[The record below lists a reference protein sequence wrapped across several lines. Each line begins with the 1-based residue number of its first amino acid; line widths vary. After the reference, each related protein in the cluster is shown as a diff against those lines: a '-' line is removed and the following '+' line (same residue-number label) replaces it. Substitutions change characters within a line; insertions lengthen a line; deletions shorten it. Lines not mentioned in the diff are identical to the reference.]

1 MWRKTENT
9 IRPAEVEEGK
19 SVMYLHRNIVEEQ
32 REVDGETQTVYV
44 YEELKVSKELYPILE
59 QQQADIDYLTMIM
72 EG

>member
-19 SVMYLHRNIVEEQ
+19 SVMYLHRNIREEQ
-32 REVDGETQTVYV
+32 RETDGETQTVYV
-44 YEELKVSKELYPILE
+44 YDELKVPKELYPILE